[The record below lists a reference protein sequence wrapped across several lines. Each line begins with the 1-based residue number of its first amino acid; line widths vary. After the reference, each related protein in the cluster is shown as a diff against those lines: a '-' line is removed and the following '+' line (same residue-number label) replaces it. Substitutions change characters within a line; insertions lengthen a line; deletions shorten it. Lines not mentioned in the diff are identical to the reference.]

1 NYRVPGLAT
10 SAVKRRRDKLLGGD
24 GEVAPF
30 AVRASVRRTEPAV
43 GGVAWGPQ
51 EEDAARRFYHSGVRG
66 ERLPPV
72 APVSGLAS
80 GQSSTEPICWRSRQA
95 RAA

>member
-1 NYRVPGLAT
+1 SP
-10 SAVKRRRDKLLGGD
+10 SKF
-24 GEVAPF
+24 P
-30 AVRASVRRTEPAV
+30 RASVRRTEPAV

-72 APVSGLAS
+72 AQVAGLAS

>member
-1 NYRVPGLAT
+1 
-10 SAVKRRRDKLLGGD
+10 
-24 GEVAPF
+24 
-30 AVRASVRRTEPAV
+30 AV

-72 APVSGLAS
+72 AQVSGLAS
-80 GQSSTEPICWRSRQA
+80 GQSSTEPIGWRSRQA